1 MLIFVAVPSI
11 FVSGVVVQLLSLP
24 IGRFFE
30 WALPTTRFNTFGYVW
45 TLNPGPFNAKEHTV
59 ITVMAKVVE
68 LGAYATDLLLSQ
80 ELFYGKNFGFG
91 YELMIC
97 LSSQLM
103 GYSFAGLFRR
113 FLVWPSSMIWPG
125 ALVNAALF
133 NTLHQ
138 SYSKRD
144 KKHMSRQRFFV
155 IAAAASFVW
164 YWFPGYIF
172 TALSWFTWVCWIA
185 PNNAVVN
192 SLFGYASG
200 LGMGFL
206 TFDWAMIS
214 YFGSPLVIPVSFIL
228 SGCGR
233 KLLTASLVVGPSEH
247 HDFVHVLVLAHRSNH
262 LLHQHMEHRLLPS
275 QFP

>member
-1 MLIFVAVPSI
+1 MA
-11 FVSGVVVQLLSLP
+11 GVVVQLLSLP
-24 IGRFFE
+24 IGRFFG
-30 WALPTTRFNTFGYVW
+30 WVLPTTRFNTFGYVW

-91 YELMIC
+91 YEVMIC

-103 GYSFAGLFRR
+103 GYAFAGLFRR

-125 ALVNAALF
+125 ALVNSALF

-138 SYSKRD
+138 TYSQKD
-144 KKHMSRQRFFV
+144 KGHMSRQRFFA

-172 TALSWFTWVCWIA
+172 TALSWFTWACWIA
-185 PNNAVVN
+185 PNNIVVN
-192 SLFGYASG
+192 SLFGYISG

-206 TFDWAMIS
+206 TFDWAVIS
-214 YFGSPLVIPVSFIL
+214 YFGSPLVTPVSLIPSTRKTTILTIL
-228 SGCGR
+228 S
-233 KLLTASLVVGPSEH
+233 VVGSSEH
-247 HDFVHVLVLAHRSNH
+247 HGFVHVLVLAYSPHH
-262 LLHQHMEHRLLPS
+262 LLYELMEHRLLPG